1 MFPLC
6 SKRPALGV
14 FSFCWSGKMA
24 AKTDRTVSDATDDE
38 IDALVAEFG
47 GDPREA
53 IRALLHDLTELAIDS
68 EAAVSR
74 GYVRGRLLPF
84 QLRQTVGGSHHE

>member
-6 SKRPALGV
+6 SKHSALGV
-14 FSFCWSGKMA
+14 LSFCWSGNIA
-24 AKTDRTVSDATDDE
+24 AKTGQTVGDATDDE
-38 IDALVAEFG
+38 IDALLAEFG

-74 GYVRGRLLPF
+74 GYVRGQLLPF